1 MWPPINDITTELDQ
15 ASDAQR
21 RAYPYVQP
29 LLVSPQ
35 TAGAFDAAL
44 ATARDMGWTITSADA
59 LSGLITAVAT
69 TRLLRF
75 KDDVTI
81 RVREVN
87 DVASG
92 VSRTS
97 RIDVRSK
104 SRIGRG
110 DLGTNARRIRR
121 FLELVRARLSSG

>member
-1 MWPPINDITTELDQ
+1 MWPPINDITTELDK
-15 ASDAQR
+15 ALPAQH

-29 LLVSPQ
+29 LLLPMPP
-35 TAGAFDAAL
+35 ARAFDGAL
-44 ATARDMGWTITSADA
+44 ATARGMGWTIVSSDA
-59 LSGLITAVAT
+59 AAGVIAAVAT

-75 KDDVTI
+75 KDDITV
-81 RVREVN
+81 RVRAEG
-87 DVASG
+87 DG
-92 VSRTS
+92 S

-121 FLELVRARLSSG
+121 YLTAVAAAVRSHSG

>member
-1 MWPPINDITTELDQ
+1 MWPPINDITTELEQ
-15 ASDAQR
+15 ASDAQK

-29 LLVSPQ
+29 LLLGLPPAQ
-35 TAGAFDAAL
+35 AFDAAL
-44 ATARDMGWTITSADA
+44 AAARDMGLAIASADA
-59 LSGLITAVAT
+59 ATGVVTAVAT

-75 KDDVTI
+75 KDDVTV
-81 RVREVN
+81 RVREVS

-92 VSRTS
+92 SRKS

-104 SRIGRG
+104 SRVGRG

-121 FLELVRARLSSG
+121 YLEMVRARLPSG

>member
-1 MWPPINDITTELDQ
+1 MWPPINDITTELDK
-15 ASDAQR
+15 ALEAQL

-29 LLVSPQ
+29 LLLPLPP
-35 TAGAFDAAL
+35 ARAFDAAL
-44 ATARDMGWTITSADA
+44 AAARDVGLAIVNADA
-59 LSGLITAVAT
+59 AAGAITAVAT
-69 TRLLRF
+69 TRMLRF

-81 RVREVN
+81 RVSA
-87 DVASG
+87 DAAG
-92 VSRTS
+92 S

-121 FLELVRARLSSG
+121 LLDAVRARTGSESR

>member
-1 MWPPINDITTELDQ
+1 MWPPINDITTELEQ

-29 LLVSPQ
+29 LALSVAP
-35 TAGAFDAAL
+35 ARAFDAAL
-44 ATARDMGWTITSADA
+44 ATARDMGLAIISADPA
-59 LSGLITAVAT
+59 GGVITAVAT

-75 KDDVTI
+75 KDDVTV
-81 RVREVN
+81 RVRAQ
-87 DVASG
+87 DG
-92 VSRTS
+92 GS

-104 SRIGRG
+104 SRLGRG

-121 FLELVRARLSSG
+121 FLETLRGRV

>member
-29 LLVSPQ
+29 LLISQPVSR
-35 TAGAFDAAL
+35 AFDAAL
-44 ATARDMGWTITSADA
+44 ATAREMGWAITAADPSAGTIA
-59 LSGLITAVAT
+59 AVAT

-81 RVREVN
+81 RIRDEQ

-92 VSRTS
+92 LGRKS

-104 SRIGRG
+104 SRVGRG

-121 FLELVRARLSSG
+121 FLEAVRARVT

>member
-1 MWPPINDITTELDQ
+1 MWPPINDITTELEQ
-15 ASDAQR
+15 ASEAQR

-29 LLVSPQ
+29 LLVTVPP
-35 TAGAFDAAL
+35 ARAFELAL
-44 ATARDMGWTITSADA
+44 AAARGMGWRISSADA
-59 LSGLITAVAT
+59 AGGVITAVAV

-75 KDDVTI
+75 KDDVTV
-81 RVREVN
+81 RVRA
-87 DVASG
+87 DAG
-92 VSRTS
+92 GS

-121 FLELVRARLSSG
+121 YLSEIANGVRPR